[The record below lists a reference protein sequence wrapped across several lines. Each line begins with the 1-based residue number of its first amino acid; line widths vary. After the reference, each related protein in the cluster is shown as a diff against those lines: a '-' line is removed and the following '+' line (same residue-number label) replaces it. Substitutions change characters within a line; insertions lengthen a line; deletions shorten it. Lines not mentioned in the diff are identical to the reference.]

1 MQNITSVAE
10 LKYAI
15 QELETERKVKEQLL
29 REQFYLTYES
39 LKPVNILRNTLK
51 NLFSSENLLENIS
64 GNAIGSFGGFIL
76 KRIFVG
82 KSATTLKKL
91 VGAILQF
98 GIAKV
103 ISQNSDQIK
112 TFGQA
117 VIQNFFTKKDKSHKK
132 QFQQKEESLKPFPL
146 QPQLS
151 EHYIYLMKGLKE
163 LRYLRLPPLT
173 IFQNKDYLKYRRF

>member
-10 LKYAI
+10 LKNAI
-15 QELETERKVKEQLL
+15 QELETEQKVKEQLL

-51 NLFSSENLLENIS
+51 NLFSTEDLAENIS
-64 GNAIGSFGGFIL
+64 GNAIGSASGFIL

-82 KSATTLKKL
+82 KSANKFKKL
-91 VGAILQF
+91 IGAILQF

-117 VIQNFFTKKDKSHKK
+117 VIRNLFSKIEQNSKKHYRS
-132 QFQQKEESLKPFPL
+132 KE
-146 QPQLS
+146 
-151 EHYIYLMKGLKE
+151 
-163 LRYLRLPPLT
+163 
-173 IFQNKDYLKYRRF
+173 NN

>member
-1 MQNITSVAE
+1 MQNITSVTA
-10 LKYAI
+10 LRIAI

-39 LKPVNILRNTLK
+39 LKPLNILRNTLK

-82 KSATTLKKL
+82 KSATRLKKL

-112 TFGQA
+112 KLGVA
-117 VIQNFFTKKDKSHKK
+117 VLQNFFNKKEKISKK
-132 QFQQKEESLKPFPL
+132 HSG
-146 QPQLS
+146 S
-151 EHYIYLMKGLKE
+151 ED
-163 LRYLRLPPLT
+163 
-173 IFQNKDYLKYRRF
+173 NN

>member
-1 MQNITSVAE
+1 MQNITSVTA
-10 LKYAI
+10 LRIAI

-64 GNAIGSFGGFIL
+64 GNAIGSFSGFIL
-76 KRIFVG
+76 KSIFVG
-82 KSATTLKKL
+82 KSATKLKKL

-112 TFGQA
+112 KIGLA
-117 VIQNFFTKKDKSHKK
+117 VLQNFLNKKEKRHKI
-132 QFQQKEESLKPFPL
+132 QSRQKEDS
-146 QPQLS
+146 
-151 EHYIYLMKGLKE
+151 
-163 LRYLRLPPLT
+163 
-173 IFQNKDYLKYRRF
+173 

>member
-1 MQNITSVAE
+1 MQNITSVAD

-51 NLFSSENLLENIS
+51 NLFSSENLVENIS
-64 GNAIGSFGGFIL
+64 GNAIGSVSGFIL
-76 KRIFVG
+76 KRIFIG
-82 KSATTLKKL
+82 KSANKIKKL

-98 GIAKV
+98 GIARI

-117 VIQNFFTKKDKSHKK
+117 VMQNLFTKKEKSHKK
-132 QFQQKEESLKPFPL
+132 QFQPKEE
-146 QPQLS
+146 
-151 EHYIYLMKGLKE
+151 
-163 LRYLRLPPLT
+163 R
-173 IFQNKDYLKYRRF
+173 

>member
-1 MQNITSVAE
+1 MQNITSVAA
-10 LKYAI
+10 LKNAI

-64 GNAIGSFGGFIL
+64 GNAIGSISGFIL
-76 KRIFVG
+76 KSIFVG
-82 KSATTLKKL
+82 KSATKLKKL

-112 TFGQA
+112 KIRLA
-117 VIQNFFTKKDKSHKK
+117 VLQNFFNKKEKRHKI
-132 QFQQKEESLKPFPL
+132 QSRQKEDS
-146 QPQLS
+146 
-151 EHYIYLMKGLKE
+151 
-163 LRYLRLPPLT
+163 
-173 IFQNKDYLKYRRF
+173 

>member
-51 NLFSSENLLENIS
+51 NLFSSENILENIS
-64 GNAIGSFGGFIL
+64 GNAIGAISGFIL
-76 KRIFVG
+76 KSIFVG
-82 KSATTLKKL
+82 KSATKLKKL

-112 TFGQA
+112 KIGLA
-117 VIQNFFTKKDKSHKK
+117 VLQNFFNKKEKRHKI
-132 QFQQKEESLKPFPL
+132 QSRQKEES
-146 QPQLS
+146 
-151 EHYIYLMKGLKE
+151 
-163 LRYLRLPPLT
+163 
-173 IFQNKDYLKYRRF
+173 

>member
-1 MQNITSVAE
+1 MQNITSVTA
-10 LKYAI
+10 LRIAI

-64 GNAIGSFGGFIL
+64 GNAIGSFSGFIL

-82 KSATTLKKL
+82 KSATRLKKL
-91 VGAILQF
+91 AGAILQF

-112 TFGQA
+112 KFGLA
-117 VIQNFFTKKDKSHKK
+117 VFQNFFNKKDKIHKK
-132 QFQQKEESLKPFPL
+132 QFQQKEES
-146 QPQLS
+146 
-151 EHYIYLMKGLKE
+151 
-163 LRYLRLPPLT
+163 
-173 IFQNKDYLKYRRF
+173 

>member
-1 MQNITSVAE
+1 MQNITSVTA
-10 LKYAI
+10 LRIAI

-64 GNAIGSFGGFIL
+64 GNAIGSFSGFIL

-82 KSATTLKKL
+82 KSATRLKKL

-112 TFGQA
+112 KLGVA
-117 VIQNFFTKKDKSHKK
+117 VLQNFFNKKEKISKK
-132 QFQQKEESLKPFPL
+132 HSG
-146 QPQLS
+146 S
-151 EHYIYLMKGLKE
+151 ED
-163 LRYLRLPPLT
+163 
-173 IFQNKDYLKYRRF
+173 NN

>member
-1 MQNITSVAE
+1 MQNITSVAA
-10 LKYAI
+10 LKNAI

-64 GNAIGSFGGFIL
+64 GNAIGSISGFIL
-76 KRIFVG
+76 KSIFVG
-82 KSATTLKKL
+82 KSATKLKKL

-112 TFGQA
+112 KIGLA
-117 VIQNFFTKKDKSHKK
+117 VLQNFLNKKEKRHKI
-132 QFQQKEESLKPFPL
+132 QSRQKEES
-146 QPQLS
+146 
-151 EHYIYLMKGLKE
+151 
-163 LRYLRLPPLT
+163 
-173 IFQNKDYLKYRRF
+173 

>member
-1 MQNITSVAE
+1 MQNITSVAT
-10 LKYAI
+10 LKNAI

-29 REQFYLTYES
+29 RDQFYLTYES

-64 GNAIGSFGGFIL
+64 DNAIGSFSGFIL

-82 KSATTLKKL
+82 KSATKLKKL

-112 TFGQA
+112 KFGMA
-117 VIQNFFTKKDKSHKK
+117 VLKIFFNKKEKRQKK
-132 QFQQKEESLKPFPL
+132 QSLQKVES
-146 QPQLS
+146 
-151 EHYIYLMKGLKE
+151 
-163 LRYLRLPPLT
+163 
-173 IFQNKDYLKYRRF
+173 

>member
-1 MQNITSVAE
+1 MQNITSVAD

-51 NLFSSENLLENIS
+51 NLFSSENLVENIS
-64 GNAIGSFGGFIL
+64 GNAIGSVSGFIL
-76 KRIFVG
+76 KRIFIG
-82 KSATTLKKL
+82 KSANKLKKL

-98 GIAKV
+98 GIARI

-117 VIQNFFTKKDKSHKK
+117 VIQNLFTKKEKSHKK
-132 QFQQKEESLKPFPL
+132 QFRPKEE
-146 QPQLS
+146 
-151 EHYIYLMKGLKE
+151 
-163 LRYLRLPPLT
+163 R
-173 IFQNKDYLKYRRF
+173 